1 MAGYNVIKTQ
11 KALPIGS
18 VQPWGG
24 NVSEIP
30 NGWLLCNGAE
40 LEAGDYPLLA
50 RILRNTYG
58 GTAFSGV
65 FPNYTGTFRLP
76 QTNNKALADISTAY
90 FGTYTTTGS
99 IPSEIDNL
107 AALTVVQEFLGDYTP
122 GFEPGDLGPPN
133 VTNAKTDLN
142 FTYTPDPPGTIVS
155 IISSGTAPDVLSAKQ
170 YKNVVATGGTGFDAQ
185 FTVVI
190 SPGDPDDPG
199 NPDPAYYI
207 IPKVKGQ
214 GYEIGDQLTIPGS
227 TFAADGGEST
237 ANDISITITNVGSSY
252 FEGTITGQSLI
263 EGFSIKEVYVIPR
276 KLGRKHFPQHFHEGT
291 YKTTSTSDAG
301 ANPGRGV
308 CVFATPE
315 VNFEE
320 FYARVDPCPDN
331 YVYNVGLPLCPL
343 DTALRCAP
351 TTTYGP
357 SEFSVESIQTGFWI
371 GNSPTDNIT
380 SLDNCPFTPGRG
392 RYAIASVGGT
402 LPVVEHKPYL
412 TSSTGHGVGKSWFTG
427 ESPDVHWNLRDA
439 SGATSASTGPSDE
452 ALNDLDMI
460 DLKTTG
466 HFGVNYRI
474 PFSDHA
480 QRIKSPNFDPGAG
493 GDGETYPPNGG
504 YTKTLFNHAGISFAK
519 ETLTGGGVQDVIEA
533 HDHDGSVNI
542 VYDGSNMNVVEQ
554 LQVLAQP
561 YVTPNSIAGAL
572 QITFTTRVASI
583 TITNLIRAY

>member
-50 RILRNTYG
+50 RILRDTYG

-90 FGTYTTTGS
+90 FGTYSTTGL
-99 IPSEIDNL
+99 IPSEIDNS
-107 AALTVVQEFLGDYTP
+107 AALTVVQEFLGDYVP

-142 FTYTPDPPGTIVS
+142 FTYTPDPAGIIVS
-155 IISSGTAPDVLSAKQ
+155 IISSGTAPTVTTTKQ
-170 YKNVVATGGTGFDAQ
+170 YKNVVADPDPGVGGTGAQ

-190 SPGDPDDPG
+190 
-199 NPDPAYYI
+199 NPDATYDI

-227 TFAADGGEST
+227 EFATDGGVST

-276 KLGRKHFPQHFHEGT
+276 KLGREHFPQHFHEGT
-291 YKTTSTSDAG
+291 YRTTSTSDAG
-301 ANPGRGV
+301 DNPGRGA

-315 VNFEE
+315 VDFEE
-320 FYARVDPCPDN
+320 FYDREDPCPSG
-331 YVYNVGLPLCPL
+331 YFAPFGPYCPL
-343 DTALRCAP
+343 P
-351 TTTYGP
+351 TQLECVG
-357 SEFSVESIQTGFWI
+357 SADVQTGFWI
-371 GNSPTDNIT
+371 GESPTDNIT
-380 SLDNCPFTPGRG
+380 SLNNCPFTTGPGR
-392 RYAIASVGGT
+392 YTIASVGGT
-402 LPVVEHKPYL
+402 LPVAEHKPYG
-412 TSSTGHGVGKSWFTG
+412 TGNTGHGLGKTWFTG
-427 ESPDVHWNLRDA
+427 AGAHWNLRHTL
-439 SGATSASTGPSDE
+439 GTSANNSDPNMTALKNTGR
-452 ALNDLDMI
+452 
-460 DLKTTG
+460 
-466 HFGVNYRI
+466 FGVNYRI
-474 PFSDHA
+474 PFSDNA
-480 QRIKSPNFDPGAG
+480 QTIKSPNFDPGTG
-493 GDGETYPPNGG
+493 GSDHAHGI
-504 YTKTLFNHAGISFAK
+504 TKTLFNHAGISFTN

-542 VYDGSNMNVVEQ
+542 VYDGSNMDVVQQ